1 MPQGSG
7 NTLFLDLSAG
17 YISVFSSLNCMY
29 MCIFPVYV
37 LLQQK
42 GKNIYTQPKFG
53 YKIRYCVFW
62 KSIEIRKA
70 LSRSTRKRQVERE
83 VQKWFLKQI
92 YGPLE

>member
-17 YISVFSSLNCMY
+17 YISVISSLNCTY
-29 MCIFPVYV
+29 MRIFPMYV
-37 LLQQK
+37 LLQYK
-42 GKNIYTQPKFG
+42 DKNIYPQPKFG
-53 YKIRYCVFW
+53 HKVRYHVFW

-83 VQKWFLKQI
+83 VQRWFLKQI